1 MNKPSTQ
8 ASKLYLTCMAAYWLV
23 FGLITTFYP
32 ALMDLFQTDEGVNA
46 KTPFSNHVWFH
57 GGLDIISL
65 CVLLFALSRESV
77 SRNVLRA
84 AALAAL
90 MPTIAIG
97 YSLVGTPYWNALFIV
112 AGVGCLAFVIWGFML
127 AGRQEVAE

>member
-1 MNKPSTQ
+1 MNKIASQ
-8 ASKLYLTCMAAYWLV
+8 ASRLYFRCMAAYWLV

-32 ALMDLFQTDEGVNA
+32 ALMDLFQTAEGVNA

-57 GGLDIISL
+57 GGLDIIAL
-65 CVLLFALSRESV
+65 CIVLFALSREPV
-77 SRNVLRA
+77 SRNVIRA
-84 AALAAL
+84 VALAAL

-97 YSLVGTPYWNALFIV
+97 YSLVGTSYWNALFSV

-127 AGRQEVAE
+127 TSKEETA